1 MNSIPRDIYET
12 VHRLSVAI
20 VNASGAAD
28 DGLCASLVQTLR
40 SYYEEQTALGRSHPF
55 LTEALADH
63 TEDPREAVA
72 LYELAL
78 SQAVAFSDEPM
89 HTKRISVAERLI
101 ELGNTEQALMHLRE
115 ARVEATRRGDTF
127 REDEAYRLEQELGA

>member
-1 MNSIPRDIYET
+1 M
-12 VHRLSVAI
+12 
-20 VNASGAAD
+20 
-28 DGLCASLVQTLR
+28 QTLR
-40 SYYEEQTALGRSHPF
+40 SYYEAQEALGRSHPF

-78 SQAVAFSDEPM
+78 SQAVAFPDEPM
-89 HTKRISVAERLI
+89 HTKRISMAERLI

-115 ARVEATRRGDTF
+115 ACVEATRKGDSF
-127 REDEAYRLEQELGA
+127 WMKEAYRLEQELAH